1 MKSVRQESNIQY
13 PPVDEEGDV
22 RGRAHYLVSYDL
34 VPIVEG
40 RNLRYETRAGG
51 KVQGTGQISI
61 ATALRPGTG

>member
-22 RGRAHYLVSYDL
+22 RGRARYLASYDL
-34 VPIVEG
+34 VPILEG
-40 RNLRYETRAGG
+40 RNLRYETRVGG

-61 ATALRPGTG
+61 ASAFRPGAG